1 MNSRL
6 AVLLLIV
13 LASTITLV
21 SSQSVA
27 DQFFK
32 AEADNNVCR
41 ANSDRFEPTDGLQKR
56 QGSCSDTV
64 QGEIPDVDH
73 MVSSLI
79 VEPENGQKLP
89 ANKNFTVK
97 ISTIN
102 LITGFFDDPATEYYK
117 FPQVVD
123 KDTGNI
129 FGHSHVT
136 IQLLK
141 SDNVAP
147 DPKLFAFFKGLNDPA
162 DDGFFFQVV
171 GTETNNGLPAGHY
184 RICTMVASFAHQPT
198 IMPVAQRGAQDDCI
212 RIEVVDKD
220 DGKKKR
226 NTLNK
231 KRKTKFL

>member
-6 AVLLLIV
+6 AVLFLVV

-21 SSQSVA
+21 SSQSVV
-27 DQFFK
+27 DFTP
-32 AEADNNVCR
+32 AERDNNICK
-41 ANSDRFEPTDGLQKR
+41 NNPDFGPTNGLQNR
-56 QGSCSDTV
+56 NGSCSDTV

-79 VEPENGQKLP
+79 VEPENGDTLE

-102 LITGFFDDPATEYYK
+102 LVTGFFDDPATQYYT

-123 KDTGNI
+123 DKTGNI

-141 SDNVAP
+141 SFNVAP
-147 DPKLFAFFKGLNDPA
+147 DPKIFAFFKGLNDPEV
-162 DDGFFFQVV
+162 DGLFSQVI
-171 GTETNNGLPAGHY
+171 GSATNNGLPPGLY

-212 RIEVVDKD
+212 RIKVVDS
-220 DGKKKR
+220 KKKR

-231 KRKTKFL
+231 KRNAKFL